1 MSQNW
6 ILSENKDYLGKAQK
20 MEKQTDLE
28 RQTDLENRTDL
39 ENQTDLENRT
49 APENR
54 ITGEKL
60 DELRAFFAQDRFATE
75 NGAYV
80 EEAGENYAKCS
91 MELTDRHKNARGAVM
106 GGVHFVL
113 ADFTFAVA
121 TNCMGQSV
129 VSLSSN
135 ITYTGKVKGNK
146 LIGTAHCIK
155 EGRSTN
161 FYEITIEDEYGN
173 QAAVVTITGFH
184 VGDRK

>member
-20 MEKQTDLE
+20 MENRTDLE
-28 RQTDLENRTDL
+28 RQTDLENRT
-39 ENQTDLENRT
+39 
-49 APENR
+49 APKNR
-54 ITGEKL
+54 ITG
-60 DELRAFFAQDRFATE
+60 
-75 NGAYV
+75 

-135 ITYTGKVKGNK
+135 ITYTGKVKGDK

>member
-1 MSQNW
+1 M
-6 ILSENKDYLGKAQK
+6 
-20 MEKQTDLE
+20 
-28 RQTDLENRTDL
+28 ENRTDL
-39 ENQTDLENRT
+39 EKQADLKSRTDLDEQANLEKRT
-49 APENR
+49 DPEQR

-60 DELRAFFAQDRFATE
+60 DELRAFFTQDRFATE
-75 NGAYV
+75 NGAYI

>member
-6 ILSENKDYLGKAQK
+6 ILSENKDDSGKAQK
-20 MEKQTDLE
+20 ME
-28 RQTDLENRTDL
+28 NRTDL
-39 ENQTDLENRT
+39 EKQTNLEKQT
-49 APENR
+49 ASEQR
-54 ITGEKL
+54 ITGENL

-75 NGAYV
+75 NGAYI

>member
-6 ILSENKDYLGKAQK
+6 ILSENKDYSGKAHK
-20 MEKQTDLE
+20 M
-28 RQTDLENRTDL
+28 ENRTDL
-39 ENQTDLENRT
+39 EKQTDLENRT

-80 EEAGENYAKCS
+80 EEVGENYAKCS